1 MASWADVA
9 AKSKNS
15 AALEEIQKTDGGG
28 ISLRKRKRIEEC
40 FGWAKTVGGF
50 RKTRFI
56 GAAKVQAQALL
67 VFAAYNLTRMMGLCG
82 WRQPVTAV

>member
-1 MASWADVA
+1 MPHVA

-15 AALEEIQKTDGGG
+15 SAPEEVQKAEGYG

-40 FGWAKTVGGF
+40 FGSAKTVGGF

-56 GAAKVQAQALL
+56 GTFRVPAQALL

-82 WRQPVTAV
+82 WRPPVAVV